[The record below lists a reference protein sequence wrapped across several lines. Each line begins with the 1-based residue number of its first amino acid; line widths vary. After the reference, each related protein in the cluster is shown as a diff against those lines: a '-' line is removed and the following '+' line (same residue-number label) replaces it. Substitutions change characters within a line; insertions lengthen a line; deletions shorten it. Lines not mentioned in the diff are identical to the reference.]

1 MYMAKLIKKEK
12 NIMDELS
19 WYTLCSE
26 IKVPPA
32 AKLLYCYLYSFTG
45 GQYHSAALPVRKLA
59 SALGLSRSATRNNL
73 HRLERLDKLGIMPRY
88 SEDGGR
94 LSNQYTVR

>member
-1 MYMAKLIKKEK
+1 MNDLYSTCA
-12 NIMDELS
+12 EL
-19 WYTLCSE
+19 
-26 IKVPPA
+26 KAPPA
-32 AKLLYCYLYSFTG
+32 AKLIYCYLHSYVG

-59 SALGLSRSATRNNL
+59 TALGLSRSATRNNL
-73 HRLERLDKLGIMPRY
+73 HRLERLDRLGIMPRY

>member
-1 MYMAKLIKKEK
+1 
-12 NIMDELS
+12 MDDLS
-19 WYTLCSE
+19 RYSLCSE

-32 AKLLYCYLYSFTG
+32 AKLLYCYLLTLAG
-45 GQYHSAALPVRKLA
+45 GKYHSAALPVRKLA

-73 HRLERLDKLGIMPRY
+73 HRLERLDRLGITPRY

-94 LSNQYTVR
+94 LSNQYTVK